1 MYSIT
6 AKAHFDSAHFLSEY
20 EGKCANIHGHRWVVE
35 ATVSGNLIAFGDE
48 RQMVTDFGKLREALF
63 EIADDFDHTLIFEE
77 GTLSDELESALD
89 NEGFSTCPVPFRP
102 TAESFAYHFFTE
114 LTDRKFDV
122 SRVAVWETPECC
134 AEYIPDKS
142 EDFEF

>member
-1 MYSIT
+1 MYSVT

-35 ATVSGNLIAFGDE
+35 AEVSGNLIAFGDE
-48 RQMVTDFGKLREALF
+48 RQMVVDFSKLKRAL
-63 EIADDFDHTLIFEE
+63 EELADEFDHTLIFEE

-89 NEGFSTCPVPFRP
+89 NEGFSTCPVDFRP
-102 TAESFAYHFFTE
+102 TAESFAYHFYTE
-114 LTDRKFDV
+114 LTDRKFGV
-122 SRVAVWETPECC
+122 SKVTVWETPDQS
-134 AEYIPDKS
+134 ASYIPDNN